1 MYAEQSLLHM
11 LDIYINPD
19 QDLLFD
25 NMTEKQKEIEPENLR
40 ACDTLLKELM
50 QRGSQANF
58 IVAESYVNVL
68 GRVKGG
74 MEKASQLLTEILKLD
89 SEFIPAMLCLAVIR
103 FIQKKQTE
111 AKNLLKILWKKP
123 YSSEY
128 GEDLERAWLL
138 YANSFI

>member
-1 MYAEQSLLHM
+1 M
-11 LDIYINPD
+11 
-19 QDLLFD
+19 
-25 NMTEKQKEIEPENLR
+25 
-40 ACDTLLKELM
+40 
-50 QRGSQANF
+50 
-58 IVAESYVNVL
+58 AESYVNVL

-74 MEKASQLLTEILKLD
+74 IEKASQLLTEILKMD

-138 YANSFI
+138 YANSFIQVSHFPIFLLEKLSFIKIHPVAVGILYHFPTIFF

>member
-1 MYAEQSLLHM
+1 M
-11 LDIYINPD
+11 
-19 QDLLFD
+19 
-25 NMTEKQKEIEPENLR
+25 
-40 ACDTLLKELM
+40 
-50 QRGSQANF
+50 
-58 IVAESYVNVL
+58 AESYVNVL

-74 MEKASQLLTEILKLD
+74 IEKASQLLTEILKMD

-138 YANSFI
+138 YANSFIQVSHFSIFLFEKLSSKFILLRWGFYIISQQFSSRFTSLTDF